1 MKINPGTKY
10 KLKRDGTVWEVF
22 GIEYPMDSRDPKLGT
37 VSLEEVG
44 AEVGKECMIQTGENI
59 FWNYFENI

>member
-1 MKINPGTKY
+1 MKIELDTKY
-10 KLKRDGTVWEVF
+10 RLKRDGTVWEVF

-44 AEVGKECMIQTGENI
+44 AEAGKACMIQTGESI
-59 FWNYFENI
+59 FWDYFENI